1 MDRMVKRVQLDKKAV
16 EASIKLIVDRDYCD
30 YFTVNE
36 KKLDDYKENYFRLYY
51 EKNEHEFMGIFF
63 NKNGDVSFYEYQR
76 SLFSRRIVIT
86 EHGEIKGEMSS
97 LKLVLSEIY
106 DILVND
112 EYRKDLIE
120 EGTIPV
126 NENEKRF
133 VQLLRNYLGK

>member
-16 EASIKLIVDRDYCD
+16 EASIKLIVDREYCD

-63 NKNGDVSFYEYQR
+63 DSNGEVNFYEYQR
-76 SLFSRRIVIT
+76 SLFSRRLVIT
-86 EHGEIKGEMSS
+86 EHGEINGEVSS

-112 EYRKDLIE
+112 EYHKDLID

-126 NENEKRF
+126 NENEKRL
-133 VQLLRNYLGK
+133 VQLLKNYLGK

>member
-1 MDRMVKRVQLDKKAV
+1 MDRQIKKVQLDKKAV
-16 EASIKLIVDRDYCD
+16 ENSIKLIVNREYCD

-36 KKLDDYKENYFRLYY
+36 KKLEDYKENYFRLYY

-63 NKNGDVSFYEYQR
+63 NKNGEVNFYDYQR
-76 SLFSRRIVIT
+76 SGFSRRLVIT

-112 EYRKDLIE
+112 DYRQQLVDE
-120 EGTIPV
+120 EIISV
-126 NENEKRF
+126 HDNEKRF
-133 VQLLRNYLGK
+133 VQLLKNYLGK

>member
-16 EASIKLIVDRDYCD
+16 EASIKLIINRDYCD

-63 NKNGDVSFYEYQR
+63 NSNGEVNFYEYQR
-76 SLFSRRIVIT
+76 SLFSHRLVIT
-86 EHGEIKGEMSS
+86 EHGDINGEASS

-112 EYRKDLIE
+112 EYRKDLID

-126 NENEKRF
+126 NENEKRL
-133 VQLLRNYLGK
+133 VQLLKNYLEK